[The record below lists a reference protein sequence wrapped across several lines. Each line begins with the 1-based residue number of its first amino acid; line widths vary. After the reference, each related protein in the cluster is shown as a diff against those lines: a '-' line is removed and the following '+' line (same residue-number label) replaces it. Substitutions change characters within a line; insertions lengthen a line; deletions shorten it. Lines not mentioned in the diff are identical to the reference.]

1 MKKLFLLFGLTIM
14 SFTVKSQEC
23 YTVKNVNNL
32 TKNID
37 LSSNK
42 YIFGIKQMSEELLE
56 DKIDICLDGFPI
68 SINIV
73 SIESPS
79 VGINIGPFMIKKKIT
94 TVKTS
99 IFLNDV
105 MYEGEGSAKISVKAT
120 FIELRDENLPFEK
133 SVFSSAIKKSL
144 INAVEK
150 M

>member
-1 MKKLFLLFGLTIM
+1 
-14 SFTVKSQEC
+14 
-23 YTVKNVNNL
+23 
-32 TKNID
+32 
-37 LSSNK
+37 
-42 YIFGIKQMSEELLE
+42 MSEELLE

-105 MYEGEGSAKISVKAT
+105 MYEGECSAKISLKAT